1 MLLPVDP
8 TAAMHR
14 AVVKALCV
22 ASALTCT
29 IVVDG
34 ADISNEH
41 RMRDVDGNEMDSH
54 MQDIHRWSADGP
66 WYM

>member
-1 MLLPVDP
+1 MPVDP

-14 AVVKALCV
+14 AVVKAFCV
-22 ASALTCT
+22 VSALMTCT

-34 ADISNEH
+34 VDISNEH